1 MMKIYSEEQQGM
13 HCPKTIT
20 ELFYEWQ
27 RSNQHRVKESTAAN
41 YAMKANKHILP
52 AFGDKQAEMLSNR
65 YIIDIIIL
73 LKSLFKYA
81 ARIYHII
88 NPLDGIIMP
97 KNSKTEIQMLDKK
110 GADSITAIYCGKSE

>member
-1 MMKIYSEEQQGM
+1 MLKIYNKEHQEM

-20 ELFYEWQ
+20 ELFQEWQ
-27 RSNQHRVKESTAAN
+27 HSNQHRVKESTAAN
-41 YAMKANKHILP
+41 DAMKANKHILP
-52 AFGDKQAEMLSNR
+52 AFGDKQAEMLSQNEVYTFIEEKQKEGLSNR

-81 ARIYHII
+81 AGIYHII

-97 KNSKTEIQMLDKK
+97 NERRHILF
-110 GADSITAIYCGKSE
+110 